1 LLILLFVTQNKIHQN
16 IWNISSKKRFLF
28 LWGSKVQMKR
38 VSRFGEFGYLALEE
52 FWNGFGNCFKG
63 HYHPKKL
70 FLHRTRYRPK
80 TWLVCRFWHAEE
92 DSDEIFWV
100 WPSVSMET
108 VKQWDFGSCLV
119 EHPIFE
125 PPSLWLY
132 FCHKMFPIMQNYG
145 LIYFF
150 SFKVALFMKKW

>member
-1 LLILLFVTQNKIHQN
+1 LSVRARVETISFLGNRLWSTLPN
-16 IWNISSKKRFLF
+16 IIKQASTLSIFK
-28 LWGSKVQMKR
+28 SHI
-38 VSRFGEFGYLALEE
+38 
-52 FWNGFGNCFKG
+52 KG